1 MNLRPTIDA
10 RFRSRSRRAEG
21 AAVRALVARALLM
34 AAAALLVVPAPA
46 TEVWAQENGER
57 ARARKKKREAGKT
70 VRVRQPR
77 DRSLRDR
84 SRGER
89 IRPLPGAAPAPGVT
103 PPPSAGAPSP
113 AAEAPEAPATAATP
127 APVPGE
133 KEFNE
138 CLRLPGNRR
147 VKFTLK
153 QEADLT
159 DLVAWISS
167 MTCKKFIVATSLRA
181 QKVTIVSPTPVTAAE
196 AYRAF
201 LSALEVMGL
210 TVAPAGEY
218 LKIVQGNWAIQASIP
233 TYKDDERARIPT
245 SDAVVTQLIRVA
257 NVDAN
262 ELLLVLNKMKSRS
275 GDVTSYK
282 PTNMLIIT
290 DNALNVRRM
299 LGIVKELDV
308 ATEGEKIWVIRLK
321 HADVEE
327 VHKILSQIFG
337 QKAASP
343 APARIISAGRVR
355 VSASP
360 VEEDVSALSASKI
373 VADPGTNSLII
384 VASATS
390 FSRIASLI
398 KKLDVETEGANQRI
412 NVYYLENGDAE
423 QIANTLS
430 GLTGGGVRPGGA
442 RGAARPVRQPGQAG
456 QIASLF
462 EGDVKVTADKATNAL
477 VIVASPKDFLN
488 LRSVVK
494 KLDIPRRQVFVEASI
509 LEITLDQNR
518 KLGFAYHGGG
528 TVGEGSSQS
537 LIFGA
542 VQHPEWSSLV
552 INPLAL
558 MGLAVGARGQT
569 IDGSGRL
576 LGIGTD
582 IPSFGVMFQALQNNS
597 NVNVLSSPHILTTDN
612 EQAEI
617 TVGQNIPFQGAFV
630 GGMGSM
636 AGAAGNLSSF
646 LPTVSVQRQDVALK
660 LKLTPHVND
669 SDMVRLELDQEVSDI
684 ASQNFN
690 GLGPAT
696 SKRTAKT
703 TVVVRDQQTVVI
715 GGLMGNRI
723 QNVVSKVPLLG
734 DIPILGYFFKHT
746 AKTVQKTNLLIVL
759 TPYVIRDQTDL
770 RRIFR
775 KKLEERRDYIRRYTN
790 FSTKELSQDIDYRHK
805 RGLLSEISKV
815 GEAAE
820 QEQKLLEESKKRGVQ
835 DTIEGVDMP
844 QGMGPK
850 TRPSSSPP
858 PDTSSGDTSIRIDS
872 PSPPPARG
880 VRPSP

>member
-1 MNLRPTIDA
+1 MTPHSSSFDA
-10 RFRSRSRRAEG
+10 RSRSW
-21 AAVRALVARALLM
+21 ARALLF
-34 AAAALLVVPAPA
+34 AAVASVALPAPVPEA
-46 TEVWAQENGER
+46 WAQENGER
-57 ARARKKKREAGKT
+57 ARAKKKRRDREAADRNPR
-70 VRVRQPR
+70 VRVRGGSIR
-77 DRSLRDR
+77 DRA
-84 SRGER
+84 RGER
-89 IRPLPGAAPAPGVT
+89 IRALPGATPAPGVT
-103 PPPSAGAPSP
+103 PPPPSAGAPSP
-113 AAEAPEAPATAATP
+113 AAGAPAAAAA
-127 APVPGE
+127 APSALPGE

-138 CLRLPGNRR
+138 CLRIPATRR

-201 LSALEVMGL
+201 LSSLEVMGL

-233 TYKDDERARIPT
+233 TYKDDERARIPAT
-245 SDAVVTQLIRVA
+245 DAVVTQLIRVG

-290 DNALNVRRM
+290 DNALNVKRM
-299 LGIVKELDV
+299 LSIVKELDV

-343 APARIISAGRVR
+343 APARIITAGRIR
-355 VSASP
+355 ATP
-360 VEEDVSALSASKI
+360 ARVEEDVSSLSASKI
-373 VADPGTNSLII
+373 VADAGTNSLII

-390 FSRIASLI
+390 FARIASLI

-423 QIANTLS
+423 QIANTLG
-430 GLTGGGVRPGGA
+430 GLTGGGVRPGG
-442 RGAARPVRQPGQAG
+442 RGARPARQPGQPG
-456 QIASLF
+456 QTASLF
-462 EGDVKVTADKATNAL
+462 EGEVKVTSDKATNSL

-488 LRSVVK
+488 VRSVIK

-528 TVGEGSSQS
+528 TVGEGASQS

-542 VQHPEWSSLV
+542 VQHSDWSSLV

-576 LGIGTD
+576 LGVGTD

-617 TVGQNIPFQGAFV
+617 TVGQNLPFQGAFV
-630 GGMGSM
+630 GGLGSL
-636 AGAAGNLSSF
+636 AGAAGGAAGSLASY

-715 GGLMGNRI
+715 GGLMGNRL

-746 AKTVQKTNLLIVL
+746 QKTVQKTNLLIVL

-770 RRIFR
+770 RRIFK

-790 FSTKELSQDIDYRHK
+790 FTDKELSQDIDYRHK

-820 QEQKLLEESKKRGVQ
+820 QEQKLLDDAKKRGVQ
-835 DTIEGVDMP
+835 ESVEGVDMP
-844 QGMGPK
+844 KGMGPSSN
-850 TRPSSSPP
+850 PSSPSAPPDTSGGTTSESSPP
-858 PDTSSGDTSIRIDS
+858 PLRIDS

-880 VRPSP
+880 VGTTTR